1 MHPDCS
7 EVIPFMP
14 EQIVNTDGTKK
25 QDCEINASKRFI
37 ERLGRDFSQLK
48 LIIGG
53 DSMFSKQPIIE
64 TILQNKMHYLLTA
77 KPGDHKYMMSWID
90 TCSNLHKIE
99 FLDDK
104 NRIHH
109 YEWVNNVPLN
119 GYGKTIHVNF
129 FRCIIFDKNKHGEEK
144 VVYKSSWVTD
154 FVVEENNIKELVRVA
169 RCRWKSEN
177 ECFNVMKNH
186 GYCMEHSYGHGKN
199 NMAFNFYLLT
209 LLAFFMHQIF
219 ELTDRQYQAC
229 RSKLGSKKH
238 LWETIRSYIKIIVFD
253 SWELLLEFVL
263 SPVAYKLIPVKNSS

>member
-1 MHPDCS
+1 M
-7 EVIPFMP
+7 
-14 EQIVNTDGTKK
+14 
-25 QDCEINASKRFI
+25 
-37 ERLGRDFSQLK
+37 
-48 LIIGG
+48 
-53 DSMFSKQPIIE
+53 
-64 TILQNKMHYLLTA
+64 
-77 KPGDHKYMMSWID
+77 
-90 TCSNLHKIE
+90 
-99 FLDDK
+99 
-104 NRIHH
+104 
-109 YEWVNNVPLN
+109 NNVPLN

-129 FRCIIFDKNKHGEEK
+129 F
-144 VVYKSSWVTD
+144 
-154 FVVEENNIKELVRVA
+154 
-169 RCRWKSEN
+169 RWKSEN

-263 SPVAYKLIPVKNSS
+263 SPVAYKFFTENTLQYRVIIYTIIKVWNCFRHKTHDQMKNPNKLISQQ